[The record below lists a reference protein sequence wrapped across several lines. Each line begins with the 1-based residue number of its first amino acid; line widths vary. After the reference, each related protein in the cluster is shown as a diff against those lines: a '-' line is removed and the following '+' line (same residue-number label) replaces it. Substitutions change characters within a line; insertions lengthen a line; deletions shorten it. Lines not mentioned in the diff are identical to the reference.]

1 MRRKEDVKMQ
11 PAVFIARLL
20 GPTFIAIAIGIGLNG
35 PFYTALMAEATHSPT
50 LIYFSGLLALVS
62 GLAVLNVHRSWSGG
76 WRIIITVFGWLWVVA
91 GLIRLILPATT
102 AALALEIYAN
112 PIVLLIVAVIVLII
126 GAVLTYF
133 GYRTAKA

>member
-1 MRRKEDVKMQ
+1 MQ

-20 GPTFIAIAIGIGLNG
+20 GPTFIALAIGIVLNG

-50 LIYFSGLLALVS
+50 LIYFSGLTALVS
-62 GLAVLNVHRSWSGG
+62 GLAVLTVHHSWKGG
-76 WRIIITVFGWLWVVA
+76 WRIIITVLGWLWVIA

-112 PIVLLIVAVIVLII
+112 PIVLLFAAAVMLIL
-126 GAVLTYF
+126 GAVLSFF
-133 GYRTAKA
+133 GYRTAKS